1 MRVILLQDLRHQGER
16 GTIIDVK
23 PGYARNFLMPQ
34 GIAMLASEGN
44 VKHFEQLRKKFD
56 EKHVKAQGE
65 AEAAAA
71 ELDGLVV
78 TVKKR
83 VDENGTLY
91 GSVTATEVAEG
102 LEAQGVEVDRRRI
115 DLEGG
120 IKSLGDHP
128 VRVEYHADVRAEF
141 TVRVEVEE

>member
-1 MRVILLQDLRHQGER
+1 MRVILLQDVRHQGKR

-34 GIAMLASEGN
+34 GFALVASDGN
-44 VKHFEQLRKKFD
+44 VKYFEQLRKKID
-56 EKHVKAQGE
+56 AKHLKAEEEAEGAAQGIN
-65 AEAAAA
+65 
-71 ELDGLVV
+71 GIVV

-102 LEAQGVEVDRRRI
+102 LEAQGVEIDRRRI

-128 VRVEYHADVRAEF
+128 VRVEFHAEVTAEF